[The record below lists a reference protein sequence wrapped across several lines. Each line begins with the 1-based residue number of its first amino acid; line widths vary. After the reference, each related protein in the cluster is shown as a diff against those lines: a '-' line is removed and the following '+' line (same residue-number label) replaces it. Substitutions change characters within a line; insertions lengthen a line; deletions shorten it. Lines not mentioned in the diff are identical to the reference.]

1 MANIEQSIFNDGK
14 IEGKQD
20 LLTKILLM
28 KIFKIS
34 ENYREKIKSLKE
46 YEIDVMVMKILN
58 MTNSEEIKEYV
69 EKYFS

>member
-1 MANIEQSIFNDGK
+1 VANIEQSIFNDGK